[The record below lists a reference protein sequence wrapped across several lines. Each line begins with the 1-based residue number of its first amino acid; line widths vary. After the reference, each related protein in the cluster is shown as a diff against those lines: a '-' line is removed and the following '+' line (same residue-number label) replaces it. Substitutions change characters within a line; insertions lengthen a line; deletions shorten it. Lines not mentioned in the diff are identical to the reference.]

1 VKNWKKTPPLTY
13 FSWSRLLVSPTPPSF
28 YNFLFKTILGPR
40 THLFFLPC
48 ILKLSVTQKHNQTP
62 TLSSLNELHP
72 LFLVG
77 TIAMEDLCSHQS
89 IEEPTHQGNR
99 FSILASL
106 SHANSINPKPYLPL

>member
-1 VKNWKKTPPLTY
+1 VKNWNKTPPLTY
-13 FSWSRLLVSPTPPSF
+13 FSWSPLLVSPTPPSF

-40 THLFFLPC
+40 THLFFPSL
-48 ILKLSVTQKHNQTP
+48 HFE
-62 TLSSLNELHP
+62 TLSNTKTQPNPNSFFSQRATP
-72 LFLVG
+72 FVPCG